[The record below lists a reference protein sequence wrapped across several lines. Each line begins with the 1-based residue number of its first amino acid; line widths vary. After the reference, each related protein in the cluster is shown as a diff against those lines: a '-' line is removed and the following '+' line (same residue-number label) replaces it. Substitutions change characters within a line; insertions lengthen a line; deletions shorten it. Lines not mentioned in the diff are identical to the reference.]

1 MNLNLSLFYFFNN
14 LACRS
19 EVSDWIIVFLA
30 DYLQYLLVAIFILF
44 LYFSSYSFR
53 KKIYIFLV
61 VGISVLFA
69 RFGITESIRFFYHH
83 PRPFAVHS
91 VCQLLSKSEWSFP
104 SGHASFFFA
113 MATAIYFYNKK
124 WGIGF
129 FIAALLMN
137 ISRIAAG
144 IHYPFDI
151 LGGMIVGIGSA
162 WIVAFFV
169 RALFAR
175 DKK

>member
-1 MNLNLSLFYFFNN
+1 MSLNLSLFYFFNN
-14 LACRS
+14 LACRY
-19 EVSDWIIVFLA
+19 EVFDQIIVFLA
-30 DYLQYLLVAIFILF
+30 GYLQYFLVILF
-44 LYFSSYSFR
+44 LLFLHFSLHSPR
-53 KKIYIFLV
+53 KKIYISLV
-61 VGISVLFA
+61 VGVSALFA

-83 PRPFAVHS
+83 PRPFVVHS
-91 VCQLLSKSEWSFP
+91 VCQLLPKSGWSFP

-129 FIAALLMN
+129 FIAALFMN
-137 ISRIAAG
+137 VSRIAAG

-162 WIVAFFV
+162 WIVAFLAQ
-169 RALFAR
+169 ALFAR
-175 DKK
+175 DRK

>member
-19 EVSDWIIVFLA
+19 EVSDWVIVFLA
-30 DYLQYLLVAIFILF
+30 GYLQYLLVAIFILF
-44 LYFSSYSFR
+44 LYFSSHSPR

-61 VGISVLFA
+61 VGISAFFA
-69 RFGITESIRFFYHH
+69 RFGVTESIRFFYHH
-83 PRPFAVHS
+83 PRPFVAHS
-91 VCQLLSKSEWSFP
+91 VCQLLSKSGWSFP

-162 WIVAFFV
+162 CIVAFFCPGSLC
-169 RALFAR
+169 RR
-175 DKK
+175 